1 MPLPCGRHLRF
12 YETHRRIRWHYRA
25 DRVVRPYKALYE
37 CAMVRTDLQLPTAR
51 AG

>member
-1 MPLPCGRHLRF
+1 MTTSARHRNLSVPYAPMQTRTHPC
-12 YETHRRIRWHYRA
+12 
-25 DRVVRPYKALYE
+25 RVVRPYKALYE